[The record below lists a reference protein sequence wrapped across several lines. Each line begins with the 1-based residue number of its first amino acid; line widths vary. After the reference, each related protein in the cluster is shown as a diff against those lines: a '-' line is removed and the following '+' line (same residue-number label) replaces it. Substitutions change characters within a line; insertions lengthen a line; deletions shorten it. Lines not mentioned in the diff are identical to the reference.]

1 MEASIKNKTHD
12 RKYEFTIVLLFFLTW
27 GFVFLDRLSIS
38 FLLPVIQPEMG
49 ITNMQ
54 VGILGFVTTA
64 AYAISAIFF
73 GAVSDKSGLRKRW
86 LVLFVFITAAST
98 GACALAQNYTH
109 LLILRTI
116 VGVGE
121 GPLFALMMSILARNS
136 GENAFGRNAGIVNV
150 GVGLIAVTLGP
161 IMVTQLVG
169 HFTWNV
175 TFLLTALPSVVIAF
189 LLMIFVRELKVLS
202 GEDADNKDLQEVK
215 AKKGGIGAILSQ
227 RNILLCV
234 IISFGSMAGYW
245 ALALYAPLYLTNIA
259 GLSVQ
264 QMGFVTS
271 AMGALYMLYSFLVP
285 KLSDNFGRKPALIFF
300 YALCILAP
308 LIMALSPG
316 TGASVWAYML
326 FGGVPG
332 AMTPVFAVLMPMETV
347 ADNMRATAQGT
358 VNGVGE
364 FFGGSLMPIATGR
377 LADLHGL
384 PVTMAAGAGFFAL
397 CFIVSLFVKETN
409 PYVLA
414 KKAAKKSKAAA

>member
-1 MEASIKNKTHD
+1 MEASTINQGHNK
-12 RKYEFTIVLLFFLTW
+12 RYELTIVILFFLTW

-38 FLLPVIQPEMG
+38 FLLPVIQPALG
-49 ITNMQ
+49 INNMQ
-54 VGILGFVTTA
+54 VGILGFVTTG
-64 AYAISAIFF
+64 AYAISAIGF
-73 GAVSDKSGLRKRW
+73 GALSDRSGFRKRW

-98 GACALAQNYTH
+98 ALCALAQNYAH

-116 VGVGE
+116 VGIGE

-136 GENAFGRNAGIVNV
+136 SENAFGRNAGIVNV

-161 IMVTQLVG
+161 IMVTQLVAY
-169 HFTWNV
+169 FTWQL

-202 GEDADNKDLQEVK
+202 GEDAQNQDLQKMK
-215 AKKGGIGAILSQ
+215 AKRGGVLTILSQ
-227 RNILLCV
+227 RNILLCT

-245 ALALYAPLYLTNIA
+245 ALSLYAPLYLTNIA
-259 GLSVQ
+259 GLTVQ
-264 QMGFVTS
+264 EMGFVTS
-271 AMGALYMLYSFLVP
+271 VMGILYMVYSFLVP
-285 KLSDNFGRKPALIFF
+285 KLSDNFGRKPALIVF

-377 LADLHGL
+377 LADLYGL
-384 PVTMAAGAGFFAL
+384 PITMAAGAGFFAL

-414 KKAAKKSKAAA
+414 KRKKAAA

>member
-1 MEASIKNKTHD
+1 MEASTINQGHN
-12 RKYEFTIVLLFFLTW
+12 RKYELTVVLLFFLTW

-38 FLLPVIQPEMG
+38 FLLPVIQPQLG
-49 ITNMQ
+49 ISNMQ

-64 AYAISAIFF
+64 AYALSAIGF
-73 GAVSDKSGLRKRW
+73 GALSDKSGLRKRW

-98 GACALAQNYTH
+98 GACALAQSYTH

-121 GPLFALMMSILARNS
+121 GPLFALMMSILARS
-136 GENAFGRNAGIVNV
+136 SSENAFGRNAGIVNV

-169 HFTWNV
+169 YFSWQL
-175 TFLLTALPSVVIAF
+175 TFLLTALPSIIIGF
-189 LLMIFVRELKVLS
+189 LLMVFVKEMKVLS
-202 GEDADNKDLQEVK
+202 GEDAQNQELQKMK
-215 AKKGGIGAILSQ
+215 AKRGGFATILSQ
-227 RNILLCV
+227 RNILLCI

-245 ALALYAPLYLTNIA
+245 ALALYAPLYLTNVA
-259 GLSVQ
+259 GLSIQ
-264 QMGFVTS
+264 GMGLVTS
-271 AMGALYMLYSFLVP
+271 VMGILYMVYSFLVP
-285 KLSDNFGRKPALIFF
+285 KLSDNFGRKPALIIF
-300 YALCILAP
+300 YALCIIAP
-308 LIMALSPG
+308 LIMALAPG
-316 TGASVWAYML
+316 STGAVWAYML

-384 PVTMAAGAGFFAL
+384 PITMTAGAGFFAL

-414 KKAAKKSKAAA
+414 KRRKGAAAT